1 MNLDKINIVEAL
13 DPFLHLGVNLIIN
26 WIKLLLMLEFKLD
39 ILLQMTAMDFNKK
52 DLDFSI

>member
-13 DPFLHLGVNLIIN
+13 DPYLHLGVNLIIN

-39 ILLQMTAMDFNKK
+39 INLQMTAMDFSKK
-52 DLDFSI
+52 DLDFLI